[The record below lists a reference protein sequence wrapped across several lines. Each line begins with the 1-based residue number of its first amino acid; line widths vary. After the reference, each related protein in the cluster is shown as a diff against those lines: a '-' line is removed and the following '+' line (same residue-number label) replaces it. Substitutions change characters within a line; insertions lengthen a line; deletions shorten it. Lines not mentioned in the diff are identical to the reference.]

1 MASELFRSI
10 VLGIIQGLTEF
21 LPVSSSGHLE
31 IVKYLF
37 NDTQIAEE
45 SLLETVVLHL
55 ATALATVVVFR
66 KDILQ
71 IIQKF
76 FQKGNQEEG
85 RYVLLIIFSMVPA
98 VVVGLLFESEIE
110 QLFDRNLL
118 MVGGLLGVTGL
129 LLLFSDRAANSN
141 REIGIFGAFIIGIA
155 QAIAILPGISRSG
168 ATIAAA
174 LLSKHGRKEAARFSF
189 LMVIPLIFGKVAKD
203 LLDGEFNLESISLLP
218 LGIGFLSAF
227 MTGIAACLWMIRL
240 VQKSQLSYFAWY
252 CFIAALG
259 CFLLLMF
266 Q

>member
-1 MASELFRSI
+1 MASDFFRAI

-31 IVKYLF
+31 IAKFLF

-55 ATALATVVVFR
+55 ATALATVIVFR

-76 FQKGNQEEG
+76 FQKGHREEG
-85 RYVLLIIFSMVPA
+85 RYALLIVISMVPA
-98 VVVGLLFESEIE
+98 VVVGLLWESEIE
-110 QLFDRNLL
+110 QLFDQNLL
-118 MVGGLLGVTGL
+118 MVGGLLVLTGL
-129 LLLFSDRAANSN
+129 LLLFSDRAKSGD
-141 REIGIFGAFIIGIA
+141 REIGVFGAVVIGMA

-168 ATIAAA
+168 ATIATA
-174 LLSKHGRKEAARFSF
+174 LLSNHKRKEAARFSF

-203 LLDGEFNLESISLLP
+203 LLGGEFQTDSIALLP

-227 MTGIAACLWMIRL
+227 ITGIIACLWMIRL

-252 CFIAALG
+252 CFIAAIG
-259 CFLLLMF
+259 CFLLLML
-266 Q
+266 

>member
-1 MASELFRSI
+1 MGSELFRSV

-31 IVKYLF
+31 IAKYLF

-55 ATALATVVVFR
+55 ATALATVMVFR
-66 KDILQ
+66 KDILL
-71 IIQKF
+71 IINKF
-76 FQKGNQEEG
+76 IRKGHQEEG
-85 RYVLLIIFSMVPA
+85 RYFLLIVLSMIPA
-98 VVVGLLFESEIE
+98 TIVGLLWESEIE

-118 MVGGLLGVTGL
+118 MVGGLLGITGI
-129 LLLFSDRAANSN
+129 LLLFSDRAANSE
-141 REIGIFGAFIIGIA
+141 RPIGVFGAIVIGIA

-174 LLSKHGRKEAARFSF
+174 LLSKHQRKEAARFSF

-203 LLDGEFNLESISLLP
+203 LLSGEFQTETIALLP

-227 MTGIAACLWMIRL
+227 ITGIIACLWMIKL

-252 CFIAALG
+252 CFIAAFG
-259 CFLLLMF
+259 CFLLWIL
-266 Q
+266 

>member
-1 MASELFRSI
+1 MGSDFFRAI

-31 IVKYLF
+31 IAKFLF

-55 ATALATVVVFR
+55 ATALATVIVFR

-76 FQKGNQEEG
+76 FRKGHSEEG
-85 RYVLLIIFSMVPA
+85 RYVLLIVLSMVPA
-98 VVVGLLFESEIE
+98 VVVGLLWESEIE
-110 QLFDRNLL
+110 QLFDQNLL
-118 MVGGLLGVTGL
+118 MVGGLLVLTGL
-129 LLLFSDRAANSN
+129 VLVFSDRARSGD
-141 REIGIFGAFIIGIA
+141 REIGVFGAVVIGMA

-174 LLSKHGRKEAARFSF
+174 LLSSHQRKEAARFSF

-203 LLDGEFNLESISLLP
+203 LLGGEFQTESIALLP
-218 LGIGFLSAF
+218 LGVGFLSAF
-227 MTGIAACLWMIRL
+227 ITGIIACLWMIRL

-252 CFIAALG
+252 CFVAAIG
-259 CFLLLMF
+259 CFILLML
-266 Q
+266 